1 MLSLQKRVYMFQP
14 NPFIIT
20 ADYAGPEYFC
30 DREEETRMLEDNI
43 RNGRNTA
50 LISTR
55 RMGKSG
61 LIAHTF
67 NREFVKTHF
76 KTFSIDLYPTS
87 SLQEMILLLTKEI
100 TMPLKSTG
108 EKLLESFLSVVK
120 SLRPGFKVDPVTG
133 QFVFDLSLGDIVRP
147 QESLEEIFDYLES
160 SEMPCLVS
168 IDEFQQIAEYPES
181 NVIELLR
188 TRVQKCRHT
197 WFIFSGSDR
206 RMMEKIFNNP
216 SEPFYLSCSLLY
228 LDAIKYDSYL
238 PFARRHFEDAGKH
251 LDDACFE
258 GIYSLFD
265 GHTWYVQRLLNELY
279 AWTRPGETATT
290 GMLPDVVNYVVKT
303 YARTF
308 QEQMSNMPEA
318 QKQLLIA
325 VAKEGKAEQVT
336 SIAFCKKHAMKSP
349 STVQSAL
356 RVLHEKGVLRKEG
369 DAYSVA
375 NRLLGI
381 WLKSEY

>member
-1 MLSLQKRVYMFQP
+1 MFQP

-20 ADYAGPEYFC
+20 ADYIGPEYFC
-30 DREEETRMLEDNI
+30 DRVEETRILEDNI

-67 NREFVKTHF
+67 NREFVKTNF

-87 SLQEMILLLTKEI
+87 TLEEMVLLLAKEI
-100 TMPLKSTG
+100 TTPLKSTG
-108 EKLLESFLSVVK
+108 EKILESFLSVAR

-133 QFVFDLSLGDIVRP
+133 QFVFNLSLGDIVRP

-160 SEMPCLVS
+160 SDIPCLVS
-168 IDEFQQIAEYPES
+168 IDEFQQIADYPEN

-188 TRVQKCRHT
+188 TRVQKCKHT
-197 WFIFSGSDR
+197 WFIFSGSNR

-228 LDAIKYDSYL
+228 LEAIKYDSYL
-238 PFARRHFEDAGKH
+238 PFAKIHFEEAGKTI
-251 LDDACFE
+251 DDECFK
-258 GIYSLFD
+258 GVYSLFE
-265 GHTWYVQRLLNELY
+265 GHTWYVQRLLNELF
-279 AWTRPGETATT
+279 AWTRPGERATADI
-290 GMLPDVVNYVVKT
+290 LPEVISYVVKT
-303 YARTF
+303 YARSF
-308 QEQMSNMPEA
+308 QEQMSNMPDA
-318 QKQLLIA
+318 QKKLLIA
-325 VAKEGKAEQVT
+325 IAKDGKTDKVT
-336 SIAFCKKHAMKSP
+336 SIAFCRKHALKSP

-356 RVLHEKGVLRKEG
+356 RVLNEKGVLRKEG
-369 DAYSVA
+369 DNYSVA
-375 NRLLGI
+375 NRLLEI
-381 WLKSEY
+381 WVRMEY